1 MVILPHHIIE
11 SLLSNLET
19 THSLPL
25 SLQSQDDGDV
35 YVAAELVRYRA
46 SGSTPVNGTLQITS
60 RENSPKVKNLLADT
74 DVLVIGTFSK
84 EAPISSITLGELEF
98 TAWKREAG
106 VIEKLPVRIIHLG
119 EEIYSRVRGLYETDA
134 LRNKAVLIIGVGSGG
149 SAIAIELA
157 KAGVSNF
164 ILVDHDRLEVANIVR
179 HVCGVSDIGRYKT
192 KAVKD
197 FILEKNPSANVE
209 TYEEKCEWSGFS
221 KLKELASKSD
231 LIFCC
236 TDNRP
241 SRVLVNLVSL
251 EERRVCIYGGT
262 HSRAYGGHVL
272 RVIPTETMCYQCLI
286 DLMPEKAEDQEIAS
300 QAQADSIAYADRPVA
315 IEPGLANDIAP
326 IANMCVK
333 LGILELLRG
342 TNTTLASLYDDL
354 SNAWYMWLNRREA
367 NTEYADLPPL
377 DNEGND
383 GPRILAW
390 YGILNETNPDC
401 PACGDFVSAQI
412 GEQKRPTPEQIKAF
426 EADTQDEYKSEIL
439 PPPE

>member
-1 MVILPHHIIE
+1 M
-11 SLLSNLET
+11 
-19 THSLPL
+19 
-25 SLQSQDDGDV
+25 
-35 YVAAELVRYRA
+35 
-46 SGSTPVNGTLQITS
+46 
-60 RENSPKVKNLLADT
+60 
-74 DVLVIGTFSK
+74 
-84 EAPISSITLGELEF
+84 
-98 TAWKREAG
+98 
-106 VIEKLPVRIIHLG
+106 G
-119 EEIYSRVRGLYETDA
+119 EEIYSRIRGLYETEA
-134 LRNKAVLIIGVGSGG
+134 LRNKTALIVGVGSGG

-179 HVCGVSDIGRYKT
+179 HVCGISDIGRYKT

-197 FILEKNPSANVE
+197 SILEKNPSANVE
-209 TYEEKCEWSGFS
+209 TYEEKCEWSWLTQ
-221 KLKELASKSD
+221 LKELASKSD

-241 SRVLVNLVSL
+241 SRVLVNLASL
-251 EERRVCIYGGT
+251 AERRVCIYGGT
-262 HSRAYGGHVL
+262 FSRAYGGHVL
-272 RVIPTETMCYQCLI
+272 RVIPNETMCYQCLI

-342 TNTTLASLYDDL
+342 TDTTLASLYDDL
-354 SNAWYMWLNRREA
+354 SNAWYMWINRREA
-367 NTEYADLPPL
+367 DTEYASLPPL
-377 DNEGND
+377 DSEDSD

-390 YGILNETNPDC
+390 YGILNEKNPDC
-401 PACGDFVSAQI
+401 PACGDFVSAQL

-426 EADTQDEYKSEIL
+426 EADTQDEFRSELPL
-439 PPPE
+439 PPADKQ